1 MKKSEA
7 IKLRNDKGITIV
19 ALVVTVVVLLIL
31 AGISINAILGN
42 NGIIKKAREEER
54 NALEKKVQ
62 DEIKRTVTEYDIVNK
77 GETLEEYLKNNI
89 PEKVDE
95 VTRKD
100 DKTLEVKKEGVTVE
114 VESEIREFKV
124 GVEPYVGT
132 YDGKSHNA
140 LSSVNVTPSEATIEY
155 STDGK
160 NFSENMPTMVN
171 ASSISVTVRVSRTG
185 YKTKTVT
192 VIAKVNKAEGKINL
206 SATSGTLTYPT
217 NGTFTVSNNTGSLS
231 AVSNNTNIAT
241 V

>member
-124 GVEPYVGT
+124 GVEP
-132 YDGKSHNA
+132 
-140 LSSVNVTPSEATIEY
+140 
-155 STDGK
+155 
-160 NFSENMPTMVN
+160 
-171 ASSISVTVRVSRTG
+171 
-185 YKTKTVT
+185 
-192 VIAKVNKAEGKINL
+192 
-206 SATSGTLTYPT
+206 
-217 NGTFTVSNNTGSLS
+217 
-231 AVSNNTNIAT
+231 
-241 V
+241 